1 MAQKKNSSTK
11 RLTWSLL
18 GSIAVIALLGITA
31 KSMGWLDGKEARQV
45 EIGTSERRTIVQIVS
60 ASGRIQPEEE
70 VVIRPDVSGEVIE
83 LNVKEGDFVRA
94 SEVLVRIKPD
104 IYQARID
111 ELNATLLTQRSLLE
125 QARAGMLQAEVEYLK
140 KKDLYEKD
148 LISEL
153 EYLQSENAYKGQ
165 KASMDAAQFRIQSA
179 EASLRRAE
187 EELAQTVIRAP
198 KDGTI
203 TRLSIEQGE
212 RVLGNSQMAGTE
224 MMRIARMDQME
235 ILVDVNE
242 NDIVDVTVGDSA
254 RLEVDA
260 YQNRMFDGVVTEIA
274 NSADVLGSGSAEQ
287 VTNYKVKIRVTTPHN
302 LGSSGS
308 VWMEEPAMETTG
320 LEESPNFKPGMS
332 ATVDIRTQTVF
343 DVVAVPIQAVTIRD
357 FAEER
362 RRGSGSEAE
371 SAEGETQ
378 ASVSRVS
385 QQEGD
390 EADSAPKED
399 FRRVVFVVDADSVRR
414 VEVETGIS
422 DNSHI
427 QILSGLDQGAS
438 IVTGPYRVLS
448 RELRDGE
455 KVAEREP
462 EQQRDWGSPSES

>member
-1 MAQKKNSSTK
+1 MAKKTTSSTK
-11 RLTWSLL
+11 KLTWGLI
-18 GSIAVIALLGITA
+18 GSVAVIAVLGITA
-31 KSMGWLDGKEARQV
+31 KSLGWLDGEEGTQV
-45 EIGTSERRTIVQIVS
+45 EVGQSERRTIVQIVS

-83 LNVKEGDFVRA
+83 LNVMEGDFVRA
-94 SEVLVRIKPD
+94 NEVLVRIKPD

-111 ELNATLLTQRSLLE
+111 ELNATLLTQKSLLE

-140 KKDLYEKD
+140 KKDLYGRE

-153 EYLQSENAYKGQ
+153 EFLQSENAFKGQ

-242 NDIVDVTVGDSA
+242 NDIVDVTVGDSV

-274 NSADVLGSGSAEQ
+274 NSADVVGSGSAEQ

-302 LGSSGS
+302 LDSSGS
-308 VWMEEPAMETTG
+308 TWMEAPAMETAG
-320 LEESPNFKPGMS
+320 LDETPNFKPGMS
-332 ATVDIRTQTVF
+332 ATVDIRTQTVV
-343 DVVAVPIQAVTIRD
+343 DVVAVPIQAVTVRD
-357 FAEER
+357 FAEDR
-362 RRGSGSEAE
+362 RARGNR
-371 SAEGETQ
+371 SAEGGETD
-378 ASVSRVS
+378 APVSRVS
-385 QQEGD
+385 D
-390 EADSAPKED
+390 SEAGAAPKED
-399 FRRVVFVVDADSVRR
+399 FRRVVFIVDADSVRR

-427 QILSGLDQGAS
+427 QILSGLQEGTS
-438 IVTGPYRVLS
+438 IVIGPYRVLS

-455 KVAEREP
+455 SVREREQ
-462 EQQRDWGSPSES
+462 EESTDWGSPSES